1 MFSNVRPTSKGV
13 QSRRLDGRRECA
25 TVVDDDDATSG
36 AMRGDEGGGGDG
48 GGCVGVGVG
57 VGESD
62 AWITDDDGASSARAI
77 RGVTARFWDGDGG
90 FGGAARARCGV

>member
-48 GGCVGVGVG
+48 GGCVGGVGG

-62 AWITDDDGASSARAI
+62 GWITDDVGAATAI
-77 RGVTARFWDGDGG
+77 RAVTARVWDGDGG
-90 FGGAARARCGV
+90 FGDDARARCGV